1 MPSQI
6 FLFDPV
12 ERFVVGTVGVP
23 GERTFFIQAR
33 TGSRLISVALEKSQ
47 VAAIADRVL
56 QILREIRHSEPLL
69 TFERV
74 APDDNPL
81 ETPIDEEFRVGVIGL
96 AYVSDRRLIE
106 IDLQAIAES
115 DLGSFYTDKT
125 GFVKF
130 EDRNTIARRLL
141 SPFIRF
147 SDVPSVE
154 GYDYQVFDV
163 SYDDSLIANDVSVD
177 SGGDVQQA
185 TDATSI
191 ATYFKRSMSKTGLL
205 IENDTDA
212 LLMAQTILS
221 SRKDPTVRIT
231 IIGID
236 ITKAPSIKDQQVLTS
251 VLGTEFGQ
259 PIIVTKNWYQVD
271 PDYIGFNPTSL
282 SDLLTVQGI
291 SHTIRPDRWVVEFT
305 TAQPLLSSF
314 ILDDSSNGE
323 FGDILYY

>member
-69 TFERV
+69 AFERV

-115 DLGSFYTDKT
+115 EIEEDELLEIDTSSDQSILRVLIPLGYAESFAKRANS
-125 GFVKF
+125 V
-130 EDRNTIARRLL
+130 IAAGRAPC
-141 SPFIRF
+141 PFC
-147 SDVPSVE
+147 
-154 GYDYQVFDV
+154 
-163 SYDDSLIANDVSVD
+163 
-177 SGGDVQQA
+177 GG
-185 TDATSI
+185 
-191 ATYFKRSMSKTGLL
+191 
-205 IENDTDA
+205 
-212 LLMAQTILS
+212 
-221 SRKDPTVRIT
+221 P
-231 IIGID
+231 ID
-236 ITKAPSIKDQQVLTS
+236 IKGHLCP
-251 VLGTEFGQ
+251 
-259 PIIVTKNWYQVD
+259 
-271 PDYIGFNPTSL
+271 
-282 SDLLTVQGI
+282 
-291 SHTIRPDRWVVEFT
+291 R
-305 TAQPLLSSF
+305 
-314 ILDDSSNGE
+314 SNG
-323 FGDILYY
+323 YRR